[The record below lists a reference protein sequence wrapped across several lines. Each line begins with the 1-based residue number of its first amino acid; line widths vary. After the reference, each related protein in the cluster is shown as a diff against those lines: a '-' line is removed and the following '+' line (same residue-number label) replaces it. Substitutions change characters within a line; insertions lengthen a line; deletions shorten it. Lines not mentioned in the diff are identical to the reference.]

1 MSDPDPLEGGRVW
14 EGYSDYQKVS
24 VQNALTIQKAL
35 EAYSYVDSAHS
46 SGSPVDPE
54 TAANARGAIK
64 AALMTVLSEMR
75 RERDSKEVYDDIL
88 SRWEEGEEGDDE
100 GFIERFEKCDL
111 TAESPGFL
119 FDLVIDIRSAAWEL
133 GYLQAGRTTSKDTG
147 DPVERE
153 PQAMFE
159 EV

>member
-1 MSDPDPLEGGRVW
+1 VSESDPLEGGRVW

-24 VQNALTIQKAL
+24 IQNALTIQKAI

-64 AALMTVLSEMR
+64 AALMTVLSEMK
-75 RERDSKEVYDDIL
+75 RERDSKEIYDEVL
-88 SRWEEGEEGDDE
+88 TRWEDGEDDEEGY
-100 GFIERFEKCDL
+100 IQRFEECDL
-111 TAESPGFL
+111 TAECPGFL

-133 GYLQAGRTTSKDTG
+133 GYLQAGRTVSEDTG

-159 EV
+159 GI